1 MSRLIFITLPTK
13 DLQRARAFY
22 TALGF
27 TENDKFSGDY
37 CVGIIISDTIQLML
51 SLESFFA
58 TISPRELCDTS
69 KFVSALHCLSCA
81 SRAEVDELVKKAVE
95 AGGSTFE
102 EAEDH
107 GFMYQHSFLD
117 PDGNGWALMHMPEM
131 C

>member
-1 MSRLIFITLPTK
+1 MIYITLPTK
-13 DLQRARAFY
+13 DLQRARTFY

-27 TENDKFSGDY
+27 AENEKFSGEHG
-37 CVGIIISDTIQLML
+37 VGIIISETIQVML
-51 SLESFFA
+51 CVESFFA

-81 SRAEVDELVKKAVE
+81 SKDEVDELVRKAVG

-117 PDGNGWALMHMPEM
+117 PDGNGWALMHVPEAEAG
-131 C
+131 